1 MAESN
6 IKLRVDASQAEA
18 SLRKVNSLVGQ
29 LGLALGAVGVA
40 RNFFKGFQEADK
52 AAAAVSTLGVNA
64 EKLKKELLT
73 LSAEQGGLTSQT
85 ELLAAQRRQVLE
97 SMN

>member
-40 RNFFKGFQEADK
+40 RNFSKAFKRLIK
-52 AAAAVSTLGVNA
+52 R
-64 EKLKKELLT
+64 LLQ
-73 LSAEQGGLTSQT
+73 SARW
-85 ELLAAQRRQVLE
+85 A
-97 SMN
+97 